1 MKRLENCKP
10 LEITFTGLIAAS
22 LNGGHVDDCLAI
34 FQYMKDKCDPN
45 IGTVNTMLRV
55 YGRNDMFIEAK
66 ELFEE
71 IVREK
76 ETRLV
81 PDEYTYSFMLEA
93 SARSLQW
100 EYFEHVYQTM
110 ILSGY
115 QIDQTK
121 HAPMLIEASRAGK
134 VTNLHI
140 VKFLYYCIWKHELC
154 KSYM

>member
-1 MKRLENCKP
+1 MQVGRIKRLENCKP

-22 LNGGHVDDCLAI
+22 LNGGHVDDCMAI
-34 FQYMKDKCDPN
+34 FQYMKDVCDPN

-55 YGRNDMFIEAK
+55 YGRNDMFVEAK

-76 ETRLV
+76 ETHLV

-100 EYFEHVYQTM
+100 EYFEHVYKTM

-121 HAPMLIEASRAGK
+121 HVPMLIEASRAGK
-134 VTNLHI
+134 VTESLHSLTF
-140 VKFLYYCIWKHELC
+140 FLFVFMEA
-154 KSYM
+154 

>member
-10 LEITFTGLIAAS
+10 LEITFTGLIAVS
-22 LNGGHVDDCLAI
+22 LNGGHVEDCMAI

-55 YGRNDMFIEAK
+55 YGRNDMFSEAK

-71 IVREK
+71 IVKEK
-76 ETRLV
+76 EPHMV
-81 PDEYTYSFMLEA
+81 PNEYTYSFMLEA

-110 ILSGY
+110 ILSGCK
-115 QIDQTK
+115 IDQTK
-121 HAPMLIEASRAGK
+121 HAAMLIEASRAGK
-134 VTNLHI
+134 VKNSP
-140 VKFLYYCIWKHELC
+140 
-154 KSYM
+154 KS